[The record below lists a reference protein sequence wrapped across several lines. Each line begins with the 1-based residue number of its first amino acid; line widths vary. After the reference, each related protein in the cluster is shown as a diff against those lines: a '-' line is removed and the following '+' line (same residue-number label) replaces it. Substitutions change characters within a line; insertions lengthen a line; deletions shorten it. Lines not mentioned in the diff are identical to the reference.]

1 MTKEQCG
8 DGYQAEKN
16 YQSPQGDI
24 IIHHMCK
31 INYVQKE
38 DQREAL

>member
-16 YQSPQGDI
+16 YQSPQGGYN
-24 IIHHMCK
+24 HTSH
-31 INYVQKE
+31 V
-38 DQREAL
+38 